1 MIENKFK
8 AVIFDLDGVITKTAL
23 VHSVAW
29 KEMFDTY
36 LKQREATHGEKF
48 VEFTHEGDYLIF
60 VDGKPRYEGVKS
72 FLESRGIELPYGE
85 PSDDVEQE
93 TYCGVGNRKNIA
105 FNNILERDGIQEYE
119 STVKLMH
126 RLKAEGIK
134 IGVAS
139 SSKNAEKVLTVTG
152 LIDLVETR
160 VDGVVSAELGLN
172 GKPAPD
178 IFTTAADNLGVAYH
192 EAVVIEDA
200 ISGVQAGKAGNFGL
214 VLGLAREENAEGL
227 WEAGADIVVED
238 ISEIEFEG
246 IQNWFEN
253 GLDDDNWSLSYSTYN
268 PEKERSR
275 EALLSVGNGYFGTR
289 GAFAFAKANEH
300 NYAGTYMAG
309 LFNKL
314 TSKVEG
320 KDIVNEDFVNI
331 PNWLPITFKIE
342 DGEWFD
348 INNTE
353 ILDIERT
360 LYFENGIFETSM
372 LVKDGQ
378 GRETVIFS
386 SRFASMDNKNVGGI
400 DFAVSPQNYSGKIT
414 IKSTLE
420 GAHKND
426 GVARY
431 SSLEQQHLEPIS
443 QNANGNIQ
451 LLTVKT
457 TQSNVYISEAA
468 RLEVSL
474 MGEPV
479 DADFVH
485 SSSDGVIESIVS
497 IDVEQEDSL
506 YLSKTVWIE
515 KSDSEIAQ
523 KTLLEKLA
531 NLADFSQLLDESTWA
546 WDDIWD
552 EVDMVVQGDR
562 ITQKMLRLHT
572 YHLLTGTSPHNE
584 DIDFGIPARALTGE
598 AYRGHIFWDELY
610 ILPVYFVHYPEVAKS
625 VLMYRFRRLNEAR
638 KYAKEFGFKGAM
650 FPWQSGSDGS
660 EETQKFH
667 YNPLSDD
674 WGDDYSSL
682 QRHVSLAIAYNIIQY
697 FHFTNDTDFIEEAG
711 LEILLE
717 IARFWESKSEFNT
730 ETGRYSIDKV
740 MGPDEF
746 HEAYA
751 DSKEGGIKDNAYTN
765 VMTVWMFDQIKT
777 IWDGISDDKKK
788 LVSNKIDFSSSEIE
802 KWSDISQKMNLVISD
817 EGIISQYD
825 GYFDLE
831 ELDWDYYAKKY
842 ENTHRMDRVLKA
854 EGKSPDD
861 YKVAKQADTLMLY
874 YNLSN
879 DKVTEIINGLGYKLP
894 EDYIQKNLEY
904 YLQRTS
910 HGSTLSR
917 VVHSYLAQ
925 QIGQE
930 ELSWSMF
937 QNALTSDYN
946 DIQGGTTA
954 EGVHTGVM
962 AGTLWIMYAA
972 FAGIDFSGDVLSI
985 NPNLP
990 KHWTQLAF
998 GLDFKGARYQFHFEN
1013 GEIEISC
1020 DKAREVVVQGK
1031 VLKLEAVE
1039 IKGEE

>member
-1 MIENKFK
+1 MIDNKLK

-23 VHSVAW
+23 VHSIAW

-36 LKQREATHGEKF
+36 LKQREEKHGEKF
-48 VEFTHEGDYLIF
+48 VEFTHEGDYLTF

-85 PSDDVEQE
+85 PTDDVDIE
-93 TYCGVGNRKNIA
+93 TYCGIGNRKNIA
-105 FNNILERDGIQEYE
+105 FNNILERDGIEEYE

-126 RLKAEGIK
+126 RLKEEGIK

-152 LIDLVETR
+152 LIDLIETR
-160 VDGVVSAELGLN
+160 VDGVVSAELGLK

-192 EAVVIEDA
+192 QAVVIEDA

-214 VLGLAREENAEGL
+214 VLGLAREDNAQGL

-246 IQNWFEN
+246 IQYWFEN
-253 GLDDDNWSLSYSTYN
+253 GMDDDNWSLSYSTYN
-268 PEKERSR
+268 GDKERSR
-275 EALLSVGNGYFGTR
+275 EALLSIGNGYFGTR
-289 GAFAFAKANEH
+289 GAFAFAEANEK

-309 LFNKL
+309 LFNRL

-320 KDIVNEDFVNI
+320 RDIENEDFVNV
-331 PNWLPITFKIE
+331 PNWLPITFKID

-348 INNTE
+348 VNTAE
-353 ILDIERT
+353 IIDIERT

-372 LVKDGQ
+372 LVKDEQ

-386 SRFASMDNKNVGGI
+386 SRFASMDNKNIGGI
-400 DFAVSPQNYSGKIT
+400 NFAVSPQNYSGNIS
-414 IKSTLE
+414 IKSSLE

-431 SSLEQQHLEPIS
+431 ASLEQQHLEPVS
-443 QNANGNIQ
+443 QNANGNVQ

-457 TQSNVYISEAA
+457 NQSNIYISEAA
-468 RLEVSL
+468 RMDVSIQ
-474 MGEPV
+474 GEAIDV
-479 DADFVH
+479 DFTHTAT
-485 SSSDGVIESIVS
+485 DGVIESVFS
-497 IDVEQEDSL
+497 QNVEQEESL
-506 YLSKTVWIE
+506 YLAKTVWIE
-515 KSDSEIAQ
+515 KSDSLIE
-523 KTLLEKLA
+523 EK
-531 NLADFSQLLDESTWA
+531 QLLDNLSNLAVYEQLTDESSLA

-552 EVDMVVQGDR
+552 EVDIVVEGDR
-562 ITQKMLRLHT
+562 RTQKMLRLHT
-572 YHLLTGTSPHNE
+572 YHLLTGTSPHNTE
-584 DIDFGIPARALTGE
+584 IDFGIPARALTGE

-638 KYAKEFGFKGAM
+638 KYAQEFGFKGAM
-650 FPWQSGSDGS
+650 FPWQSGSDGR
-660 EETQKFH
+660 EETQKYH

-674 WGDDYSSL
+674 WGDDHSSL

-697 FHFTNDTDFIEEAG
+697 FHFTEDAEFMQEAG
-711 LEILLE
+711 LEMLLE
-717 IARFWESKSEFNT
+717 IARFWESKCEFD
-730 ETGRYSIDKV
+730 EQSGRYSIDKV

-746 HEAYA
+746 HEAYS
-751 DSKEGGIKDNAYTN
+751 DREEGGIKDNAYTN
-765 VMTVWMFDQIKT
+765 VMTVWMFDQIQE
-777 IWDGISDDKKK
+777 IWNKLDDE
-788 LVSNKIDFSSSEIE
+788 NKAAATKAVNFDNAEFD
-802 KWSDISQKMNLVISD
+802 KWSDISKKMRLVISED
-817 EGIISQYD
+817 GIISQYD
-825 GYFDLE
+825 GYFDLK

-854 EGKSPDD
+854 EGKTPDD
-861 YKVAKQADTLMLY
+861 YKVAKQADALMLY

-879 DKVTEIINGLGYKLP
+879 DKVTEIIKGLGYDLP

-904 YLQRTS
+904 YLERTS

-930 ELSWSMF
+930 DLSWSMF

-990 KHWTQLAF
+990 EHWTQLAF
-998 GLDFKGARYQFHFEN
+998 GLVFKGAKYQFHFED
-1013 GEIEISC
+1013 GEIEVSC
-1020 DKAREVVVQGK
+1020 DKAREVMVQGK
-1031 VLKLEAVE
+1031 VMKLEAVE
-1039 IKGEE
+1039 IEG

>member
-36 LKQREATHGEKF
+36 LKQREVKHGEPFK
-48 VEFTHEGDYLIF
+48 EFTHHGDYLTF

-72 FLESRGIELPYGE
+72 FLESRGISLEYGV
-85 PSDDVEQE
+85 PTDDVDIE
-93 TYCGVGNRKNIA
+93 TYCGIGNRKNIA
-105 FNNILERDGIQEYE
+105 FNNILERDGIEEYE

-126 RLKAEGIK
+126 KLKEEGIK

-152 LIDLVETR
+152 LIDLIETR

-214 VLGLAREENAEGL
+214 VLGLAREDNTEAL

-246 IQNWFEN
+246 IQNWFHTGIE
-253 GLDDDNWSLSYSTYN
+253 DDSWLLSYSTYN

-289 GAFAFAKANEH
+289 GAFAFTKANKN

-309 LFNKL
+309 LFNRL

-320 KDIVNEDFVNI
+320 RDIDNEDFVNV
-331 PNWLPITFKIE
+331 PNWLPITFKIG

-348 INNTE
+348 INNSE

-372 LVKDGQ
+372 LVKDKE

-386 SRFASMDNKNVGGI
+386 TRFASMDNKNIAGI
-400 DFAVSPQNYSGKIT
+400 SFAVSPQNYSDNIS
-414 IKSTLE
+414 IKSTLD
-420 GAHKND
+420 GNHKND

-431 SSLEQQHLEPIS
+431 SSLEQQHIVPINE
-443 QNANGNIQ
+443 NANGNIQ

-457 TQSNVYISEAA
+457 TQSNVFIYELAK
-468 RLEVSL
+468 LDVYEN
-474 MGEPV
+474 GE
-479 DADFVH
+479 
-485 SSSDGVIESIVS
+485 E
-497 IDVEQEDSL
+497 IDVEFEHAGENGIIESVFNRNVEQGDSL

-515 KSDSEIAQ
+515 KDNSELEE
-523 KTLLEKLA
+523 KVLLEKLES
-531 NLADFSQLLDESTWA
+531 LTSFDQLLDESTLA
-546 WDDIWD
+546 WDDIWE
-552 EVDMVVQGDR
+552 EVDIVVQGDR
-562 ITQKMLRLHT
+562 RTQKMLRLHI
-572 YHLLTGTSPHNE
+572 YHLMTGTSPQNE

-610 ILPVYFVHYPEVAKS
+610 ILPVYFVHYPQVAKS

-697 FHFTNDTDFIEEAG
+697 FHFTNDVDFIEEAG
-711 LEILLE
+711 LEMLLE
-717 IARFWESKSEFNT
+717 IARFWESKSEFNNK
-730 ETGRYSIDKV
+730 TGRYSIDKV

-746 HEAYA
+746 HEGYS
-751 DSKEGGIKDNAYTN
+751 DSKEGGLKDNAYTN

-777 IWDGISDDKKK
+777 IWNTLADDKKTTA
-788 LVSNKIDFSSSEIE
+788 VDSIDFNISELE
-802 KWSDISQKMNLVISD
+802 KWDDISQKMNLIISD
-817 EGIISQYD
+817 EGIISQHD
-825 GYFDLE
+825 GYFDLK
-831 ELDWDYYAKKY
+831 ELDWVYYTKKY
-842 ENTHRMDRVLKA
+842 KDTHRMDRVLKA

-879 DKVTEIINGLGYKLP
+879 DKVTEIINGLGYELP

-904 YLQRTS
+904 YLKRTS

-925 QIGQE
+925 QIGEE

-946 DIQGGTTA
+946 DTQGGTTA

-962 AGTLWIMYAA
+962 AGTVWIMYAA
-972 FAGIDFSGDVLSI
+972 FAGIDFSAEVLSI
-985 NPNLP
+985 NPKLP
-990 KHWTQLAF
+990 NHWTQLAF
-998 GLDFKGARYQFHFEN
+998 SLDFKGARYQFHFEN
-1013 GEIEISC
+1013 GEIEVSC
-1020 DKAREVVVQGK
+1020 DKEREVIIQGT
-1031 VLKLEAVE
+1031 VMKLEAVDFE
-1039 IKGEE
+1039 G